1 MLCRAQAAT
10 AAVLLTLCPMTLCGG
25 GPALAGSSAPLA
37 PAPVHAAPL
46 QIAQARATPARAW
59 PEAGTFIS
67 TLADNAISGLTDKTL
82 SPQERTRRFRN
93 LLTADFDIPE
103 IARFVLGRY
112 WRVATPD
119 ERTQYTKLFQD
130 YIVQI
135 YSSRF
140 QDYGG
145 ETLKVNGA
153 FRDDDGAYVSSSL
166 MRPNGP
172 PVKVDWKLRPEAP
185 SFKIVD
191 IMVEGVSMTVTQRDD
206 FAAAIQEHGGKVA
219 GLIDLLKQKVQTAS
233 SN

>member
-1 MLCRAQAAT
+1 MSSRSMAAG
-10 AAVLLTLCPMTLCGG
+10 AAALLTFCTVTFAAA
-25 GPALAGSSAPLA
+25 GPAFAASARGAAAPEAAQLA
-37 PAPVHAAPL
+37 PVQL
-46 QIAQARATPARAW
+46 AQARATPATW

-67 TLADNAISGLTDKTL
+67 TLADRAISGLTDKTL
-82 SPQERTRRFRN
+82 SPGERTQRFRK
-93 LLTADFDIPE
+93 LLTTDFDVPQ

-119 ERTQYTKLFQD
+119 ERTQYTTLFED

-153 FRDDDGAYVSSSL
+153 YRDDDGAFVSSSL
-166 MRPNGP
+166 MRPSGP
-172 PVKVDWKLRPEAP
+172 PVKVDWKLRTEAP

-191 IMVEGVSMTVTQRDD
+191 IVVEGVSMSVTQRDD
-206 FAAAIQEHGGKVA
+206 FAAAIQAHGGKVA
-219 GLIDLLKQKVQTAS
+219 GLIDMLKQKVQTAS